1 MQKKQ
6 DRDDKPQKSRAER
19 LIELFKSLEGRKNVF
34 RNKEKKGIPDGFGWR
49 ESEREYQKNQ
59 QEWLK
64 QVEEK
69 KRGKTDNKT

>member
-6 DRDDKPQKSRAER
+6 DQDDKPQKSRAER
-19 LIELFKSLEGRKNVF
+19 LIVLFKSLEGRRNVF

-59 QEWLK
+59 QEWLE

-69 KRGKTDNKT
+69 KRKKT